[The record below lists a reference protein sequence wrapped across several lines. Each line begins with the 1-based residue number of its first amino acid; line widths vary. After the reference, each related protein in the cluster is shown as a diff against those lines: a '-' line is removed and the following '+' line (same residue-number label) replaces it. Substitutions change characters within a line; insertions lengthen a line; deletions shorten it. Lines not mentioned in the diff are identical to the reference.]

1 VVQQQDVGCAGVQRA
16 ADADVVG
23 ARDAQVLAGGH
34 EVDVRDA
41 AQHLGRGVR
50 RAVVD
55 QRDVQ
60 VAVVH
65 AADGL
70 EARER
75 VVRAVPVDHHDAD
88 EWLHAASLPVVRS
101 LVRADARV
109 SRCRTWIAAIAN
121 ATNGVVLSMLSSG
134 PNMAA
139 TSVATRQAVSATRMA
154 WSGPGGVARVARSA
168 VLSESASAA
177 PNRMK
182 PIRPSF
188 ASTHR

>member
-1 VVQQQDVGCAGVQRA
+1 VVQQQDVRCAGVQRA

-23 ARDAQVLAGGH
+23 AGDAQVLAGGH

-55 QRDVQ
+55 QRDAHV
-60 VAVVH
+60 VVVH

-88 EWLHAASLPVVRS
+88 EWLHAASLPAVRS
-101 LVRADARV
+101 VVRADARV
-109 SRCRTWIAAIAN
+109 SRCRTWIAASAN
-121 ATNGVVLSMLSSG
+121 ATNGVMLSMLSSG
-134 PNMAA
+134 PNTAA
-139 TSVATRQAVSATRMA
+139 TSVATTQAARATRTA
-154 WSGPGGVARVARSA
+154 RSGPGGAMRMARSA
-168 VLSESASAA
+168 VLSESASVVL
-177 PNRMK
+177 NRMK

-188 ASTHR
+188 ASIHR